1 MSPPP
6 IHEPN
11 APAQQENQTPEQQSS
26 LEQNPTCVQPKTLKQ
41 RIWQMFKLCTRIIV
55 YVPLSLLVLTA
66 LLLGTEIGSR
76 ISVGL
81 ADKFVPDLAL
91 TYTSGSLNKD
101 LTLAHA
107 SWSMDGIK
115 VELKDLHL
123 AWQPTCLLQK
133 QLCVNALTAS
143 QIDVNIDTETL
154 SAGGAE
160 TDVPPE
166 NAEPSELVLPFG
178 IKLDSAELNNINIS
192 VDKMRFSANHIQ
204 TAATWFAVGLTVEQ
218 LSSEGLAVL
227 IPTDDSPAPDTPDT
241 TPQGAGTQT
250 TGTQVTDT
258 QITGTQVTDT
268 KAAKTTTTAETT
280 SAAATPPQPE
290 TEKSATAVVATSAK
304 ASTEKSI
311 ADKQT
316 DENANKQASSEE
328 WALAHLP
335 QVFMPFPVDV
345 KHLSLDN
352 SRLQIG
358 PREDLFSHIELQ
370 GQFAKYQLTLEK
382 LLLAHSYGEVSVVGQ
397 LALEQDYPLA
407 LEVKANVTQVA
418 ELPELTHQQLNLTL
432 SQSIGQLGIHAL
444 AKGNVDFSLNGQLT
458 LKDPTLPY
466 KVTLEK
472 ARAQWPLQHAEYLV
486 SDLNLDSQGSLTQ
499 QAATLNGNVTT
510 PFHKVLAISSELHHQ
525 DAKLDIKQFTAKGEL
540 GSVDV
545 TGELD
550 YAKAITWKA
559 KVLLDNLKLQE
570 ITLPE
575 TAQTPETTA
584 KKDSKA
590 PSTNTD
596 KSAPATTNTP
606 APTTTTAA
614 TSATSSLPNSLISGQ
629 LQTTGRLLD
638 KQWQVALTDTQ
649 LSGTM
654 QGYPF
659 DITADVSINDK
670 LYISAKGVNA
680 KVLGSTL
687 TLAGETNKT
696 WNIEGKLQVPDF
708 GLWLPQASGQLQAD
722 INVTG
727 DEKHPQLEL
736 TVQLVDLVHQNI
748 KLRES
753 TLKAYYKPLDAHE
766 FALSLKSKAL
776 QLGSQS
782 LDTVILGSKGD
793 IQNQKLTLSATG
805 DLGLELGVS
814 SQYDMKKSQL
824 KAQVNKI
831 NLATPVGR
839 WEIDKDIFIAWDQ
852 NKSKGNISPFCLVN
866 PNSQVCLDNQVTIG
880 KTGDAQISYAGN
892 LGKLLV
898 PVLPDN
904 MQWDGS
910 SSLLANFAWAA
921 GRKPTANVDFNFTP
935 GSIKLKRA
943 KNREV
948 TIKYQQLALNA
959 NLDAKRLTS
968 TINFESEAVAS
979 WQSEFTVNVTPDRA
993 LSGYA
998 NIKQINLQPLGEFF
1012 PQLNTLEGLLT
1023 SKLNFAGTLDAPEV
1037 SGNVSLT
1044 QGALALTAN
1053 PTLVNKIDMSMD
1065 LGGQQASLKGRWMMG
1080 TGLGRVTGDMRW
1092 PQGQFSG
1099 ELAIKGDKLAVIQPP
1114 LALLDVSPDL
1124 TIAFSSQQLEV
1135 KGVVDVPSGNIKI
1148 VQLAEG
1154 GVALSEDVVFD
1165 DSIAAAQPKASP
1177 YAIVADL
1184 NINVGNDLKVD
1195 GMGLKGKLQGTLK
1208 LQQQAFRPP
1217 LLFGDI
1223 KVKQGSYKFMG
1234 QTLKIRT
1241 GEVQF
1246 VGPTSVPNLNIEAI
1260 REIKSEDLVAGV
1272 RVTGTPSR
1280 PVVTLFSNP
1289 AKEQAEILSYI
1300 IKGSGFNS
1308 SNNEQNNSL
1317 MMGAALG
1324 LSSQVGGGGAINNI
1338 GNTAAGIIE
1347 EFGFS
1352 NVQLDT
1358 NDEGRVAISGFIGD
1372 NLMVKYGVGVFN
1384 PGYEMT
1390 VRYYLL
1396 SQLYLE
1402 TVSGTL
1408 GQSLDIY
1415 YNFNI
1420 K

>member
-1 MSPPP
+1 MSQPP

-11 APAQQENQTPEQQSS
+11 ATAQQENQTSEQSS
-26 LEQNPTCVQPKTLKQ
+26 LAQNPTCVQPKSLKL
-41 RIWQMFKLCTRIIV
+41 RIWQIFKLCTRIIV

-143 QIDVNIDTETL
+143 QIDVNIDTEAL

-160 TDVPPE
+160 VDVTPE
-166 NAEPSELVLPFG
+166 NDQPSELVLPFG
-178 IKLDSAELNNINIS
+178 IKLDSAELNNINIA

-204 TAATWFAVGLTVEQ
+204 TAATWFAEGLTVEQ

-227 IPTDDSPAPDTPDT
+227 IPTDDSPAPDTPAAA
-241 TPQGAGTQT
+241 PQGAGTQA
-250 TGTQVTDT
+250 TD
-258 QITGTQVTDT
+258 TQVTDT
-268 KAAKTTTTAETT
+268 KAAETTTTAE
-280 SAAATPPQPE
+280 
-290 TEKSATAVVATSAK
+290 K
-304 ASTEKSI
+304 
-311 ADKQT
+311 T
-316 DENANKQASSEE
+316 DENADKQAFTEE

-407 LEVKANVTQVA
+407 LEVQANVTQVD
-418 ELPELTHQQLNLTL
+418 ELPELTHQQLSLTL
-432 SQSIGQLGIHAL
+432 SQSVGQLGIHAL
-444 AKGNVDFSLNGQLT
+444 AKGDVDFSLNGQLT

-466 KVTLEK
+466 KVKLEK
-472 ARAQWPLQHAEYLV
+472 VRAQWPLQHAEYLV

-525 DAKLDIKQFTAKGEL
+525 DAKLDIKQFNAKGEL

-550 YAKAITWKA
+550 YAKALTWKA

-596 KSAPATTNTP
+596 KSAPATTNAP
-606 APTTTTAA
+606 APTTAAATTA
-614 TSATSSLPNSLISGQ
+614 TSATTSLPNSLISGQ

-696 WNIEGKLQVPDF
+696 WNLEGKLQVPDF

-727 DEKHPQLEL
+727 DEKHPQVEL
-736 TVQLVDLVHQNI
+736 TAQLVDLVHQNI

-782 LDTVILGSKGD
+782 LDTVTLGSKGD

-805 DLGLELGVS
+805 DLGLELGVT

-824 KAQVNKI
+824 QAQVNKI

-839 WEIDKDIFIAWDQ
+839 WEIDKDILVAWDQ

-866 PNSQVCLDNQVTIG
+866 PNSKVCLDNQVTIG
-880 KTGDAQISYAGN
+880 KTGEAQLSYAGN

-898 PVLPDN
+898 PVLPNN
-904 MQWDGS
+904 MQWDGG

-948 TIKYQQLALNA
+948 TINYQQLDFKA
-959 NLDAKRLTS
+959 NLDAKRLLS
-968 TINFESEAVAS
+968 SISFESEDVAS
-979 WQSEFTVNVTPDRA
+979 WQSELTVNVTPDRT

-1023 SKLNFAGTLDAPEV
+1023 SRLNFAGTLDAPEV

-1053 PTLVNKIDMSMD
+1053 PTLINKIDMSMD

-1080 TGLGRVTGDMRW
+1080 NGLGRVTGDMRW

-1272 RVTGTPSR
+1272 RVTGTPAR

-1324 LSSQVGGGGAINNI
+1324 LGSQVGGGGAINNI
-1338 GNTAAGIIE
+1338 GSTATGIIE

>member
-1 MSPPP
+1 MSQPP

-11 APAQQENQTPEQQSS
+11 ASAQQENQTPEQSS
-26 LEQNPTCVQPKTLKQ
+26 LEQNPTCVQPKTLKL
-41 RIWQMFKLCTRIIV
+41 RIWQIFKLCTRIIV

-76 ISVGL
+76 VTVGL

-143 QIDVNIDTETL
+143 QIDVNIDTEAL

-160 TDVPPE
+160 VDVPPE

-178 IKLDSAELNNINIS
+178 IKLDSAELNNINIA

-204 TAATWFAVGLTVEQ
+204 TAATWFAEGLTVEQ

-227 IPTDDSPAPDTPDT
+227 IPTDDSPAPDTQAT
-241 TPQGAGTQT
+241 ALQGAGTQAT
-250 TGTQVTDT
+250 DTQVT
-258 QITGTQVTDT
+258 GT
-268 KAAKTTTTAETT
+268 KAAETTAAETT
-280 SAAATPPQPE
+280 SAATTPPQPE
-290 TEKSATAVVATSAK
+290 TEKSATAVVETSAK
-304 ASTEKSI
+304 ASTEKPI

-316 DENANKQASSEE
+316 DENTDKQASTEE

-345 KHLSLDN
+345 KYLSLDN

-397 LALEQDYPLA
+397 LTLEQDYPLA
-407 LEVKANVTQVA
+407 LEVQASVTQVD
-418 ELPELTHQQLNLTL
+418 ELPELTHQQLSLTL
-432 SQSIGQLGIHAL
+432 SQSVGQLGIHAL
-444 AKGNVDFSLNGQLT
+444 AKGDVDFSLNGQLT

-466 KVTLEK
+466 KVKLEK
-472 ARAQWPLQHAEYLV
+472 VRAQWPLQHAEYLV

-525 DAKLDIKQFTAKGEL
+525 DAKLDIKQFNAKGEL

-575 TAQTPETTA
+575 TAQTPETTP

-606 APTTTTAA
+606 APTTAA
-614 TSATSSLPNSLISGQ
+614 ASATSSLPNSLISGQ

-696 WNIEGKLQVPDF
+696 WNLEGKLQVPDF

-727 DEKHPQLEL
+727 DEKHPQVEL
-736 TVQLVDLVHQNI
+736 TAQLVDLVHQNI

-782 LDTVILGSKGD
+782 LDTVTLGSKGD
-793 IQNQKLTLSATG
+793 IQNQKLTLSASG
-805 DLGLELGVS
+805 DLGLELGIT

-824 KAQVNKI
+824 QAQVNKI

-839 WEIDKDIFIAWDQ
+839 WEIDKDILVAWDQ

-866 PNSQVCLDNQVTIG
+866 PNSKVCLDNQVTIG
-880 KTGDAQISYAGN
+880 KTGEAQLSYAGN

-898 PVLPDN
+898 PVLPNN
-904 MQWDGS
+904 MQWDGG

-948 TIKYQQLALNA
+948 TINYQQLDFKA
-959 NLDAKRLTS
+959 NLDAKRLLS
-968 TINFESEAVAS
+968 SISFESEDVAS
-979 WQSEFTVNVTPDRA
+979 WQSEVTVNVTPDRT

-1023 SKLNFAGTLDAPEV
+1023 SRLNFAGTLDAPEV

-1053 PTLVNKIDMSMD
+1053 PTLINKIDMSMD

-1080 TGLGRVTGDMRW
+1080 NGLGRVTGDMCW

-1272 RVTGTPSR
+1272 RVTGTPAR

-1324 LSSQVGGGGAINNI
+1324 LGSQVGGGGAINNI
-1338 GNTAAGIIE
+1338 GSTATGIIE